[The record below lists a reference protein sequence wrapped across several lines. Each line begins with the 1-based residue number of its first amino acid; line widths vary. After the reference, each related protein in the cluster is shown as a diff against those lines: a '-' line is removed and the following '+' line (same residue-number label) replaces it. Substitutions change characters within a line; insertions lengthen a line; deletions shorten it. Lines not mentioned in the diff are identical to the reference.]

1 MMPRPGSGASRGAD
15 LAHEGGAN
23 EANTTNSAV
32 IVDEG
37 FTIFL
42 RITRLGM
49 GPRRGDIAGD
59 AYGRLQP

>member
-1 MMPRPGSGASRGAD
+1 